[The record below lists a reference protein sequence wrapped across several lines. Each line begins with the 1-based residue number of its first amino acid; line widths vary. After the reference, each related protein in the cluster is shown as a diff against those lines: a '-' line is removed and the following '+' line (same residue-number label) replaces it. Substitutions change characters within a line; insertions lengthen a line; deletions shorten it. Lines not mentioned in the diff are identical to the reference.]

1 MSNVVRFPEAGEREP
16 RQRDETPRGP
26 QVEDGYTR
34 IANELLEAISNSH
47 AFPVTLRQLRV
58 VLAVIRKTYGFNK
71 KSDRISDSQLAAE
84 TGLSRQNVNK
94 AKRELLAMGVLFM
107 YGHKLGINKHAD
119 QWDFTAQP
127 QKDNLRQTRDSVSKS
142 ETKSVSDVATH
153 KRQKDSNSSP
163 YGEESTAG
171 ADDAPRGDQNPV
183 EPKGEAKG
191 KREAD
196 RLPNCPHQAILDQWA
211 EIMPEKRQPLR
222 SLWAKGTG
230 GSRDL
235 AARWKQGFGILNEHT
250 GEPLYTDEAS
260 GIDWWG
266 RFFKFLRRSEFL
278 MRDDSRFFGLDWVS
292 KADNFR
298 KIMELKYHADLAQ
311 GDGGEA

>member
-1 MSNVVRFPEAGEREP
+1 MSNVVRFPEAGDREP

-26 QVEDGYTR
+26 QVEDGFTR
-34 IANELLEAISNSH
+34 IANDLFEALI
-47 AFPVTLRQLRV
+47 AAPLTDRERRV
-58 VLAVIRKTYGFNK
+58 AMAVIRLTYGWNK
-71 KSDRISDSQLAAE
+71 KADRIADSQLADVAHLPRQRVNQLKQSLIAKQVLKVQGAGH
-84 TGLSRQNVNK
+84 GLLS
-94 AKRELLAMGVLFM
+94 
-107 YGHKLGINKHAD
+107 INKHFD
-119 QWDFTAQP
+119 QWKLEAKHVPIGGDKKGDNVTHGSD
-127 QKDNLRQTRDSVSKS
+127 KDCHPRGCTPKTQ
-142 ETKSVSDVATH
+142 
-153 KRQKDSNSSP
+153 DSNSSP

-171 ADDAPRGDQNPV
+171 ADDAHRGDQDPV
-183 EPKGEAKG
+183 EPKGETKA

-298 KIMELKYHADLAQ
+298 KIMELKYHADLAP
-311 GDGGEA
+311 GDGGES